1 MRAWSSYPL
10 STNAGALAYIRRNAG
25 PLGVGRSS
33 SAAHKGVIMPISVAA
48 VLALF
53 TVLLFIWV
61 SRVWRTWRHR
71 AQRSGYRSI
80 AEYLRA
86 IPRSDEEKKEAVD
99 LALKGGLLCI
109 VGFVLPPL
117 LLIGIFPLYY
127 GARKI
132 MYWRTGLGLFE
143 GDSSSGA

>member
-1 MRAWSSYPL
+1 
-10 STNAGALAYIRRNAG
+10 
-25 PLGVGRSS
+25 
-33 SAAHKGVIMPISVAA
+33 MPISVAE

-53 TVLLFIWV
+53 AVLTVLLLIWAG
-61 SRVWRTWRHR
+61 RVWRTWRGR
-71 AQRSGYRSI
+71 ARRSGYASVG
-80 AEYLRA
+80 EYLRA

-99 LALKGGLLCI
+99 LALKGGLLCV
-109 VGFVLPPL
+109 VGFLLPPL

>member
-1 MRAWSSYPL
+1 
-10 STNAGALAYIRRNAG
+10 
-25 PLGVGRSS
+25 
-33 SAAHKGVIMPISVAA
+33 MPNSIAA

-53 TVLLFIWV
+53 TVLLLIWAGW
-61 SRVWRTWRHR
+61 VWRTWRRR
-71 AQRSGYRSI
+71 AQRSGYVSVG
-80 AEYLRA
+80 EYLRA

-109 VGFVLPPL
+109 LGFLLPPL

>member
-1 MRAWSSYPL
+1 
-10 STNAGALAYIRRNAG
+10 
-25 PLGVGRSS
+25 
-33 SAAHKGVIMPISVAA
+33 VIVPISVAA
-48 VLALF
+48 ILALF
-53 TVLLFIWV
+53 TVLLLIWI
-61 SRVWRTWRHR
+61 SRVWRTWRGR
-71 AQRSGYRSI
+71 AQRSGYGSVG
-80 AEYLRA
+80 EYLRA

-99 LALKGGLLCI
+99 LALKGGLICI
-109 VGFVLPPL
+109 VGFLLPPL